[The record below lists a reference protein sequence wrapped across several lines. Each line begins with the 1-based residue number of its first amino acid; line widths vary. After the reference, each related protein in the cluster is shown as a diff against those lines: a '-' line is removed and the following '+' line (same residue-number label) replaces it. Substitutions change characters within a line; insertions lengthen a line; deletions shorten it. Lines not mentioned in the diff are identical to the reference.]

1 MICTGVRQESRAQGS
16 MRSRRDRL
24 VQLVEIACFRRS
36 HFRPITARPQASAG
50 HAVNVLTQ
58 YVVLIDFTCILAYM
72 FLFCRQI
79 DGLLALSYKY
89 LKG

>member
-1 MICTGVRQESRAQGS
+1 MMMCAREHQESRAQGS

-50 HAVNVLTQ
+50 HAVNVRTQ
-58 YVVLIDFTCILAYM
+58 YVALIDLTYIWPYM
-72 FLFCRQI
+72 
-79 DGLLALSYKY
+79 LL
-89 LKG
+89 